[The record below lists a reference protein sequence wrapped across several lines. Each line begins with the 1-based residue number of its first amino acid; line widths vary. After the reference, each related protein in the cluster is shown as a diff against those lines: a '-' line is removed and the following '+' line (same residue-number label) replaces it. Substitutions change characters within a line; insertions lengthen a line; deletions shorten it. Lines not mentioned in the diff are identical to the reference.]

1 MNATRNEG
9 RIATLIKYR
18 KHKRNM
24 HKISPDKEFENA
36 RLEYLRELAQLR
48 AKYAKIFKDIVTN
61 VRK

>member
-1 MNATRNEG
+1 MNATRDER

-18 KHKRNM
+18 KKKRNM
-24 HKISPDKEFENA
+24 HRISPDKEFENA

>member
-1 MNATRNEG
+1 M
-9 RIATLIKYR
+9 IKYR
-18 KHKRNM
+18 EHKRNM

>member
-24 HKISPDKEFENA
+24 HKITPDKEFETA

-48 AKYAKIFKDIVTN
+48 AKYAKIFKDIVTS

>member
-1 MNATRNEG
+1 MNATKDER

-24 HKISPDKEFENA
+24 HKITPDKEFETA

-48 AKYAKIFKDIVTN
+48 AKYAKIFKDIVAN
-61 VRK
+61 ARK